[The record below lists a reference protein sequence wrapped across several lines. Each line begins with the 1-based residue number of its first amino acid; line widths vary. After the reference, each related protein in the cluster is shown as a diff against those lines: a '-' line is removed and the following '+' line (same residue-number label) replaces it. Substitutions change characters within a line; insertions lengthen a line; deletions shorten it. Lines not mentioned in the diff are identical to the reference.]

1 MRNRGHPLTNSHS
14 EVVILKCYDFL
25 METDLVAATKL
36 QGPWDPYDPNCP
48 TRQLLTRIGDRWTVL
63 IVGALEERER
73 RFGQLLSLVRGISPK
88 VLTQTLRALER
99 DGLVKREI
107 FPEIPPRVE
116 YSLTELGR
124 ELVDP
129 IATIRDWAV
138 AHMDRVIT
146 AREMYDA
153 SHGA

>member
-1 MRNRGHPLTNSHS
+1 
-14 EVVILKCYDFL
+14 
-25 METDLVAATKL
+25 METDLVSSTKL

-48 TRQLLTRIGDRWTVL
+48 TRQLLGRIGDRWTVL

-73 RFGQLLSLVRGISPK
+73 RFGQLLSLVGGISPK
-88 VLTQTLRALER
+88 VLTQTLRALEP

-138 AHMDRVIT
+138 AHMERVIT

-153 SHGA
+153 SNGASPRGGG

>member
-1 MRNRGHPLTNSHS
+1 M
-14 EVVILKCYDFL
+14 KCYGFP
-25 METDLVAATKL
+25 METDLVSTTKL

-48 TRQLLTRIGDRWTVL
+48 TRQLLGRIGDRWTVL

-73 RFGQLLSLVRGISPK
+73 RFGQLLSLVSGISPK

-138 AHMDRVIT
+138 AHMERVIS

-153 SHGA
+153 SSGAP